1 MSDPATPPED
11 AEDMPLIDEIT
22 MRVEMTI
29 DSLDHEVDVPE
40 APPADETAPSSEASG
55 VADVLA
61 DGTRS

>member
-1 MSDPATPPED
+1 MSDSDAPED
-11 AEDMPLIDEIT
+11 TEDMPLRDEIA

-40 APPADETAPSSEASG
+40 APPVDETVPSSEVLE

-61 DGTRS
+61 DGTRP

>member
-1 MSDPATPPED
+1 
-11 AEDMPLIDEIT
+11 MPLIDEIT

-29 DSLDHEVDVPE
+29 DSLDHEVDGPE
-40 APPADETAPSSEASG
+40 APPADETAPWSEASG